1 MKKKQ
6 SKRRTKRYIEVRDA
20 PLRSAQ
26 ERLNDYIR
34 VNPDKTVKVVGY
46 QLFQI
51 GNNIERFILV
61 EVE

>member
-1 MKKKQ
+1 MKK
-6 SKRRTKRYIEVRDA
+6 YIEVRDA

-34 VNPDKTVKVVGY
+34 VNPDKTIKVVGY

-61 EVE
+61 EVEE